1 MKTLKTITIVLA
13 FGMLFSCQKE
23 DDLNKQ
29 PSDPKLKAPINGSV
43 TDYDEVTFEWDES
56 TDPENDDIDYTL
68 FISNDSLNWESY
80 SYVNS
85 KIKISNNEQSTSFE
99 PGKKYYWKVKAEN
112 SFQVNPPQQETGE
125 AISKTFH
132 FFTMPNSVKNLR
144 DTSGYEFVN
153 LYWEDPENLNYVEIR
168 MEPEINNLTQ
178 PIIIDAGIQK
188 LELTGLENGTI
199 YTFFIKAYNI
209 LGHISKADTLKA
221 LPLDPTQVHDAD
233 FNIYNITQIG
243 EQTWLRENLRTT
255 KWQDG
260 TPMENQYGDK
270 SYEIGSQSDIYGYYY
285 RPYAFDNSEGKNPC
299 PYGYHVPSDE
309 EWKELERFLGM
320 TEDDINSDCYD
331 SFVFRGED
339 LEIGN
344 ILKSTS
350 GWPDYNGSSGNGTDA
365 FMFNIIPAGYVESY
379 FNSYEEISVGE
390 YTRLYSS
397 TRSENMTDLYFYRA
411 FSYDSKG
418 ICRCID
424 KINASIRCIK
434 D

>member
-153 LYWEDPENLNYVEIR
+153 LYWEDPENLDYVEIR
-168 MEPEINNLTQ
+168 VEPEINNLTQ
-178 PIIIDAGIQK
+178 PVIIDAGVQK

-199 YTFFIKAYNI
+199 YTFFVKACNI
-209 LGHISKADTLKA
+209 LGHVSKADTLKA

-233 FNIYNITQIG
+233 FNIYNITKIG
-243 EQTWLRENLRTT
+243 EQTWLRENLKTT

-260 TPMENQYGDK
+260 TPIESDGRYVYRLNEY
-270 SYEIGSQSDIYGYYY
+270 SDIYGYYY
-285 RPYAFDNSEGKNPC
+285 HPYWAFGEGSGNKNPC
-299 PYGYHVPSDE
+299 PCEYHVPTDE
-309 EWKELERFLGM
+309 EWKDLERYIGIP
-320 TEDDINSDCYD
+320 ENEINEFATVSDW
-331 SFVFRGED
+331 FRGE
-339 LEIGN
+339 ENNIGN
-344 ILKSTS
+344 ILKTTTGWLDYEGVDGNGIDFYFFNLRPS
-350 GWPDYNGSSGNGTDA
+350 GWFHYSDE
-365 FMFNIIPAGYVESY
+365 YVLG
-379 FNSYEEISVGE
+379 GE
-390 YTRLYSS
+390 RTIVYSS
-397 TRSENMTDLYFYRA
+397 TPAQTPGYDLCYIGRYFSNTSGGIGREY
-411 FSYDSKG
+411 FDSYG
-418 ICRCID
+418 
-424 KINASIRCIK
+424 SIRCIK